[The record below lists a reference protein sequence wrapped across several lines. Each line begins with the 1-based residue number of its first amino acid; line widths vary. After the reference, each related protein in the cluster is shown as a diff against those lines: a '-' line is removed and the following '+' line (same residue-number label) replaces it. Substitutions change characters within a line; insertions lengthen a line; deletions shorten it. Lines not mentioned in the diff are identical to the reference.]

1 MTITMAAI
9 TIGMVFITTI
19 IMITTIMTITTETPA
34 AAMMA
39 VTVTATAAID
49 AS

>member
-19 IMITTIMTITTETPA
+19 IMIMTITTAMPA

-39 VTVTATAAID
+39 AMETVTAAID